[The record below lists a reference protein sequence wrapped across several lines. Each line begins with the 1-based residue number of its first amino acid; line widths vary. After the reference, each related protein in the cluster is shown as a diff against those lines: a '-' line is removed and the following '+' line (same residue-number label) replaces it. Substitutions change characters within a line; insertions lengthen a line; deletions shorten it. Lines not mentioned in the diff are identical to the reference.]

1 MLINSLL
8 STKKLPHFD
17 VVIDWL
23 EFTIKTMSLPDLCNC
38 LGINFKDLVRFNSG
52 LFGYDITFVYREK
65 IKFLLNSKDYD
76 ISNYSIKDNIKK
88 ENGMGIHVLLS
99 GYACREIEQELEWY
113 KLLDFVYYE
122 SSKISRIDIAFDVF
136 NSQLID
142 LKKVLWYTKRGLL
155 VAKHKKALNT
165 EELVIDTGK
174 IKGHSLK
181 IGSSSSETMVMIYD
195 KYQERDSANY
205 VVDKKIKKWTRIE
218 LRLRNKTARQFLSAI
233 FNQQL
238 EIPYTALEVIN
249 NLISFKDLKV
259 RQTDTNRSRW
269 INAPWWNELIGECR
283 KLKLSNKA
291 IQSTI
296 QRKQKWIEK
305 SVEQTLA
312 SVFVSCIDDITP
324 DNAIEFIKNGIDKIS
339 NMSLNQINEY
349 RLQQKASILD
359 QHDLDLIKYQLS
371 KYTEK

>member
-1 MLINSLL
+1 MNTLL

-23 EFTIKTMSLPDLCNC
+23 EFTIKSLTLPDLCNC

-52 LFGYDITFVYREK
+52 LFGYDITFVYKEK
-65 IKFLLNSKDYD
+65 IKFLLNSKEYD
-76 ISNYSIKDNIKK
+76 VSNYTIKDIIHR

-99 GYACREIEQELEWY
+99 GYACREIEQELDWY
-113 KLLDFVYYE
+113 KLLEFVYYE

-136 NSQLID
+136 NSRLID
-142 LKKVLWYTKRGLL
+142 LKKVVWYTKRGLL

-165 EELVIDTGK
+165 EELIIDTGK

-181 IGSSSSETMVMIYD
+181 VGSSSSDTMIMIYD
-195 KYQERDSANY
+195 KMEERDHANY

-218 LRLRNKTARQFLSAI
+218 LRLRNRSASQFLGVI
-233 FNQQL
+233 FNNDYEVPQV
-238 EIPYTALEVIN
+238 ALSVIN
-249 NLISFKDLKV
+249 NLIAFKDLKV
-259 RQTDTNRSRW
+259 RQSDTNRSRW
-269 INAPWWNELIGECR
+269 INAIWWNDLIGECS

-291 IQSTI
+291 IQTTI

-324 DNAIEFIKNGIDKIS
+324 DNAIEFVKNGLDKIS

-349 RLQQKASILD
+349 RLQQGASILD
-359 QHDLDLIKYQLS
+359 QHDLDLIKHQLS